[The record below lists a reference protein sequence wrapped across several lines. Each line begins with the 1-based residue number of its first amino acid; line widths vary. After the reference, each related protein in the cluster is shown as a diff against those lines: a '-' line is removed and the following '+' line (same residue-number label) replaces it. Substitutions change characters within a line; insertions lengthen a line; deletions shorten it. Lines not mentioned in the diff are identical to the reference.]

1 MIILSLFEFLNLF
14 FQRSIQ
20 HLFGSVVCGFIHRH
34 DCIQIC
40 ICMYNKSGA
49 FTGVIVVLTYR
60 WKLVLVYRVLVLQGN
75 DKTTPRMNSKYLLIC
90 LLVTI
95 ALHLVLG
102 KALVEDCAWLTGRL
116 CTWLHKKRSPGL
128 HAVINVSVSKSC
140 ELVYHF
146 SIIRNQWCIF
156 VPVSSIFVDF
166 LKHWHISHW
175 LKELLLF
182 MATGCNLF
190 LNS

>member
-1 MIILSLFEFLNLF
+1 
-14 FQRSIQ
+14 
-20 HLFGSVVCGFIHRH
+20 
-34 DCIQIC
+34 
-40 ICMYNKSGA
+40 
-49 FTGVIVVLTYR
+49 
-60 WKLVLVYRVLVLQGN
+60 
-75 DKTTPRMNSKYLLIC
+75 MNSKYLLIC

-166 LKHWHISHW
+166 LKRHW
-175 LKELLLF
+175 LKELLLS
-182 MATGCNLF
+182 MATGSLSCLTPECCRADLF
-190 LNS
+190 RHSSRIRKDACTVKNTCAFKVASFS